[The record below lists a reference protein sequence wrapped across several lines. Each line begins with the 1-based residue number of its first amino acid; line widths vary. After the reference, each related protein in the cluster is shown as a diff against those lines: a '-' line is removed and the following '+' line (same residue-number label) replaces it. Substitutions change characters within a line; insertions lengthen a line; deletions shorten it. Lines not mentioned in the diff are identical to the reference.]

1 MMIFFKLLF
10 FIYIIMV
17 FLFLIGWFKNN
28 SQIDKSDYK
37 LSVVIAVR
45 NEEKNILR
53 LIKNLKSQDYDN
65 HQYDVIII
73 DDHSEDNSWKIL
85 VEQASLWSNLRVLKQ
100 DPQLSG
106 KKMAI
111 LKGVKESNSDIILT
125 TDADCS
131 FNKNWLTTM
140 SSYFKNKKIN
150 LVSGPVNYIN
160 SNSLFKKIQTLEFLS
175 LIGSAAGAIGIN
187 KPILCNG
194 ANLAY
199 RKKIFLEI
207 NNYESDN
214 IVSGDDVFLL
224 HSVKKRFPNSI
235 LFAKNQDAVVL
246 TDAVNNISNF
256 FNQRIRWSAKSIYY
270 KDLDSIFVALIV
282 FLTNLSMI
290 ILGISS
296 CFKSEI
302 FNRLILLFLVKNFI
316 DFIFLIPVLLFFNRH
331 DLIKWIF
338 PLQFVYPFYI
348 TLISIFSNFIHFNW
362 KGRKRNV

>member
-1 MMIFFKLLF
+1 MMIFFNVLF
-10 FIYIIMV
+10 FIYLIMV

-65 HQYDVIII
+65 NLYDVIII

-85 VEQASLWSNLRVLKQ
+85 VDQASLWSNLKVLKQ
-100 DPQLSG
+100 DPKKSG

-140 SSYFKNKKIN
+140 SSYFKNEKIN

-199 RKKIFLEI
+199 RKKTFLEI

-256 FNQRIRWSAKSIYY
+256 FNQRIRWSAKSRHY
-270 KDLDSIFVALIV
+270 KDLDSILVALIV

-302 FNRLILLFLVKNFI
+302 FNQLILLFLVKTFI
-316 DFIFLIPVLLFFNRH
+316 DFVFLVPVLLFFNRQG
-331 DLIKWIF
+331 LIKWIF

-348 TLISIFSNFIHFNW
+348 TLTSIFSNFIHFNW
-362 KGRKRNV
+362 KGRKRNS